1 MNYEQKSV
9 DKMGQYEWGNG
20 LKHWNIVKLSYKLCI
35 SSSDRGKCLLTW
47 IIHCLCFISIFFFF
61 LKTRKV
67 HKSEK
72 RLMLFYSSS
81 HPRVNVVELKL
92 YSDMCVWLLS
102 VCIHLQ
108 VIDPDLMAGEWFEY
122 DIRCMILLRSLLF
135 GVISRFI
142 SCWTSLQHTDSQSA
156 LW

>member
-92 YSDMCVWLLS
+92 YSDMCVIAVSLHPSSGHWPRLNGGWMVWIWHQMYDPAAFS
-102 VCIHLQ
+102 V
-108 VIDPDLMAGEWFEY
+108 VWS
-122 DIRCMILLRSLLF
+122 DI
-135 GVISRFI
+135 
-142 SCWTSLQHTDSQSA
+142 
-156 LW
+156 